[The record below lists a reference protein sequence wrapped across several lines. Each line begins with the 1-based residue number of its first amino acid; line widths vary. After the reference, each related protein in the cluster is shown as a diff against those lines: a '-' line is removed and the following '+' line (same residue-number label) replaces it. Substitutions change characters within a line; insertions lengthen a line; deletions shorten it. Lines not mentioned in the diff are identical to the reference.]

1 MARRDAESVV
11 SRPASIQSARL
22 TNRRP
27 PAGADAGARRRAR
40 EESFMLKSLVLIVFT
55 VIINTA
61 GQFMVKTGVNRV
73 GHVSLADFGSVFRA
87 LTSWLVLAGFA
98 VYFLSA
104 LLWISIL
111 SRAELS
117 WAFPILSLSYVLT
130 ALLAPVVLHE
140 SFSALRFAGILVICF
155 GVYLVSRTY

>member
-1 MARRDAESVV
+1 
-11 SRPASIQSARL
+11 
-22 TNRRP
+22 
-27 PAGADAGARRRAR
+27 
-40 EESFMLKSLVLIVFT
+40 MLKSLVLIVFT
-55 VIINTA
+55 VIINTT
-61 GQFMVKTGVNRV
+61 GQFLVKTGVNRV
-73 GHVSLADFGSVFRA
+73 GSVSLGDIGSIVRA

-98 VYFLSA
+98 IYFLSA
-104 LLWISIL
+104 ILWISIL

-130 ALLAPVVLHE
+130 AILSPFILHE